1 MLFCC
6 QIASSWGLHKGS
18 GGICLWPIGYK
29 RTTHMTK
36 QVIRRAGKHLKVCSL
51 ASACSD
57 SRVTPIMIMSDE
69 FIPSLQGLPGSMLLR
84 QASAYLILPSYE
96 IPSRSCQ

>member
-1 MLFCC
+1 
-6 QIASSWGLHKGS
+6 
-18 GGICLWPIGYK
+18 
-29 RTTHMTK
+29 MTK

-57 SRVTPIMIMSDE
+57 SRVTPIMIMSDA

-96 IPSRSCQ
+96 IPSCTLTKLDRIKALGSGFQTRCCRLLLSQTIRTR